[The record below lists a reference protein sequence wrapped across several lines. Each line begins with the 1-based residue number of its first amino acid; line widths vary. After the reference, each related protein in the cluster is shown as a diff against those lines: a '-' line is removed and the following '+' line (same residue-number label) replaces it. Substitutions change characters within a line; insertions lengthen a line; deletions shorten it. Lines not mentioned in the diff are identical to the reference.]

1 MKHSTATEKKTA
13 KAEIVDKNK
22 SQKNKSLQDLR
33 ATILKK
39 HYRKNETDDSDESE
53 NYRSNYNSTVTKS
66 IKNNDVKSE
75 IEFLKDEIER
85 LKEQENQTSEVLG
98 LKHQLAGVLE
108 QLIPDFIHDISSP
121 ISLLEY
127 SLSNLMED
135 HHKAMKLVTSFSF
148 GLNDSNCALEI
159 YNYSQTLTSFTS
171 WSINQMELRSMKKIL
186 VLEIQEFKFKNVQRG
201 ADIFVNSGIF
211 HVDDK
216 LKSLFTRQNGE
227 QLFELLIS
235 LLSIKQS
242 FSILESAKNKSNNLI
257 TTLRNYTRKQLG
269 SDPELFDLKASLEI
283 AIAMLGHRLRSRKFS
298 FSYDVSCFVLG
309 DIQHMAHI
317 WINLLSNAVEATDSM
332 GTIKVKVIKEGNDI
346 LVKVKDNGSGIP
358 EENLN
363 KIFMPYYTTKKN
375 QAGTGIGLDICK
387 KYLDSLKAKIEV
399 VSKPGETV
407 FTVRITEYAKGIR

>member
-1 MKHSTATEKKTA
+1 MKHSTVTDKKTA
-13 KAEIVDKNK
+13 KTEIVDKNK

-39 HYRKNETDDSDESE
+39 HYRKNETDDLDESV
-53 NYRSNYNSTVTKS
+53 NYRTNYNSSNAKS
-66 IKNNDVKSE
+66 IKNSDVKSE

-135 HHKAMKLVTSFSF
+135 FQKSMKILTTFSSDINFSNGSLDIYNYCQEITSFS
-148 GLNDSNCALEI
+148 
-159 YNYSQTLTSFTS
+159 S
-171 WSINQMELRSMKKIL
+171 WSINQMELRSMKKVL
-186 VLEIQEFKFKNVQRG
+186 VLELQEFKFKNIQRG

-211 HVDDK
+211 HVDEK
-216 LKSLFTRQNGE
+216 LKSIFTGQNGE
-227 QLFELLIS
+227 QLFELLVS

-257 TTLRNYTRKQLG
+257 TSLRNYTRKQIG
-269 SDPELFDLKASLEI
+269 TDPELFDLKASLEI

-317 WINLLSNAVEATDSM
+317 WINLLSNAIEATDSM
-332 GTIKVKVIKEGNDI
+332 GTIKVKVLKDGNDI

-358 EENLN
+358 EENLT

>member
-1 MKHSTATEKKTA
+1 MKHSTATDKKTA

-39 HYRKNETDDSDESE
+39 HYRKNENDEAEELE
-53 NYRSNYNSTVTKS
+53 NYNTNYNSTVTKS
-66 IKNNDVKSE
+66 FKKNDVKSE

-121 ISLLEY
+121 ISILEY
-127 SLSNLMED
+127 SLNNLMED
-135 HHKAMKLVTSFSF
+135 HHKAMKLLTSFSF

-186 VLEIQEFKFKNVQRG
+186 VLELQEFKFKNVQRG

-216 LKSLFTRQNGE
+216 LKSLFTGQNGE
-227 QLFELLIS
+227 QLFELLVS

-257 TTLRNYTRKQLG
+257 TTLRNYTRNQLG

-317 WINLLSNAVEATDSM
+317 WINLLSNAIEATDSM
-332 GTIKVKVIKEGNDI
+332 GTIKVKVIKEGNDV

>member
-1 MKHSTATEKKTA
+1 MKHSTATDKKTA

-22 SQKNKSLQDLR
+22 TQKNKSLQDLR

-39 HYRKNETDDSDESE
+39 HYRKNETDDADESE
-53 NYRSNYNSTVTKS
+53 NYRANYNSSVTKT

-121 ISLLEY
+121 ISILEY
-127 SLSNLMED
+127 SLNNLMED
-135 HHKAMKLVTSFSF
+135 HHKAMKILTSISSDINYSNGSF
-148 GLNDSNCALEI
+148 DI
-159 YNYSQTLTSFTS
+159 YNYSQAITSFSS
-171 WSINQMELRSMKKIL
+171 WNINPIELRSMKKKL
-186 VLEIQEFKFKNVQRG
+186 VLELQEFKFKNVQRG
-201 ADIFVNSGIF
+201 ADNFINSGIF
-211 HVDDK
+211 HIDDK
-216 LKSLFTRQNGE
+216 LKNIFTSQNGE

-269 SDPELFDLKASLEI
+269 SDPEWFDLKASLEI

-317 WINLLSNAVEATDSM
+317 WINLLSNAIEATDSM
-332 GTIKVKVIKEGNDI
+332 GSIKVKVIQEGNDI
-346 LVKVKDNGSGIP
+346 LVKVKDNGSGIS

-363 KIFMPYYTTKKN
+363 KIFMPYYTTKKI

-399 VSKPGETV
+399 VSKPGETM